1 MKLSDRLRA
10 RTAGWRARWT
20 YTEPG
25 PNGSGEHTAAAL
37 PAPTPASSTSIPPSA
52 TPASPGEAASTAQ
65 PPDEP
70 EVAVATTTTPEFDRA
85 VPTGLQVAADWAWR
99 AIMVGALIFGL
110 GWLARYLSEV
120 FIPLAV
126 AILLAALLSPV
137 AHRLRAWGSP
147 RGVATAIT
155 VLGGL
160 ALIAGALTLIFTQIA
175 FQSATLSTNVIE
187 GFNQLVD
194 YLRNGPIPVSESL
207 LNADQWSTRIQNFLR
222 DSQST
227 IATYAAE
234 IGTGVGRF
242 LAGFAIAIFS
252 LFYFLYDGRGIFTF
266 LLNFFPPASRAKVD
280 EAALK
285 GWRSLSSYMR
295 AVILVAAVDG
305 IGVLIVALILGVPV
319 APALAALVFIGAFIP
334 LVGAFVSGFVAVVV
348 ALVALGWVQALIML
362 AGIIVVMQIE
372 GHVLQPFLLGRAV
385 KLHPLAV
392 LLAIAIGIIVA
403 GIVGALMA
411 VPLLAFTKSFIQY
424 LHGAIEPPM
433 ARLRWP
439 SGQRRV

>member
-1 MKLSDRLRA
+1 
-10 RTAGWRARWT
+10 
-20 YTEPG
+20 
-25 PNGSGEHTAAAL
+25 
-37 PAPTPASSTSIPPSA
+37 
-52 TPASPGEAASTAQ
+52 
-65 PPDEP
+65 
-70 EVAVATTTTPEFDRA
+70 VAVATTTTPEFDRA

-99 AIMVGALIFGL
+99 VIVVAALIFGI
-110 GWLARYLSEV
+110 GWLTRYLSEV
-120 FIPLAV
+120 VIPVAV

-175 FQSATLSTNVIE
+175 FQSATLSTNVVE

-207 LNADQWSTRIQNFLR
+207 LNADHWSTRIQNFLR

-242 LAGFAIAIFS
+242 LAGFAIALFS

-266 LLNFFPPASRAKVD
+266 LLNFFPRTSRAKVD

-305 IGVLIVALILGVPV
+305 IGVLIVALIVGVPV
-319 APALAALVFIGAFIP
+319 APALAALVFIGAFVP

-424 LHGAIEPPM
+424 LHGAIDPPL

-439 SGQRRV
+439 SGQRRA